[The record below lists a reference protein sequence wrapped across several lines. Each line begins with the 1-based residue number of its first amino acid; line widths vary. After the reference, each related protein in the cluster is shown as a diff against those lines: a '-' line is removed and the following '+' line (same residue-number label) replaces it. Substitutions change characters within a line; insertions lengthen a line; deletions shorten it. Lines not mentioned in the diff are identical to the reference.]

1 MTGLLP
7 STTIVVGLFVSLT
20 QLSESKSLHP
30 LEKQQDTAASNDHAQ
45 EVRIYVAPLPAK
57 FHDWP
62 AEDLWGFRS
71 LGDAVDMSQSLWDPS
86 WHAIDKWWV
95 NQLSIS
101 PLRTADV
108 DEADVVFVPA
118 TIR

>member
-1 MTGLLP
+1 MTGFLP
-7 STTIVVGLFVSLT
+7 FKTIVVALFLSLT
-20 QLSESKSLHP
+20 HLSESKSLHP
-30 LEKQQDTAASNDHAQ
+30 LEKPQDIAASINRAQ
-45 EVRIYVAPLPAK
+45 EVRIYLAPLPVK
-57 FHDWP
+57 FHDWS

-71 LGDAVDMSQSLWDPS
+71 LGEAVDMSQNLWDPS
-86 WHAIDKWWV
+86 WHAIDKWWI

-101 PLRTADV
+101 PLRTADA